1 MSKKI
6 KISKKALLAAN
17 MKHDSNISNL
27 DLAYKQTNNGVYT
40 TIYQGRE
47 DGSLGKAWNKRFQGK
62 PYNVP
67 KESS

>member
-17 MKHDSNISNL
+17 RKHDNNL
-27 DLAYKQTNNGVYT
+27 SSADLAYKQTNNGVYT
-40 TIYQGRE
+40 TIYSGRE
-47 DGSLGKAWNKRFQGK
+47 DGSVGKAWNKRFQGK

-67 KESS
+67 KDSF